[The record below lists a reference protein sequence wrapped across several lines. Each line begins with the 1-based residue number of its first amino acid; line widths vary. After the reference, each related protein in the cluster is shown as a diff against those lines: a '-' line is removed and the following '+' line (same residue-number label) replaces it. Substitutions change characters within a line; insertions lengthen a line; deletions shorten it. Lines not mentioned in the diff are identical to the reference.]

1 VRLDAAGFSLNLSAQ
16 SLTDH
21 SFVDYVTEQLE
32 TTGVHPGLITFEI
45 TETAAIA
52 NLSRAIEIIE
62 KLKQLGCS
70 FSLDD
75 FGSGLSSFG
84 YLSNLPVDY
93 IKIDG
98 HFVCDIARNPVSRS
112 IVESIAHIGRVMGLK
127 TIAEFV
133 ENDEI
138 LREAKE
144 CGIDF
149 VQGFGIERPRPLQDV
164 LVEIDFAGTT

>member
-1 VRLDAAGFSLNLSAQ
+1 
-16 SLTDH
+16 
-21 SFVDYVTEQLE
+21 
-32 TTGVHPGLITFEI
+32 
-45 TETAAIA
+45 
-52 NLSRAIEIIE
+52 
-62 KLKQLGCS
+62 
-70 FSLDD
+70 
-75 FGSGLSSFG
+75 
-84 YLSNLPVDY
+84 
-93 IKIDG
+93 
-98 HFVCDIARNPVSRS
+98 VSRS